1 METKHV
7 LKPMLAILT
16 TKMRQGLMQWEY
28 DLYKSQYLAK
38 DQLIC
43 FQGTV
48 QTYVMMALAVGFF

>member
-7 LKPMLAILT
+7 FKPMLAILT
-16 TKMRQGLMQWEY
+16 TKMETRLNAVGVQSL
-28 DLYKSQYLAK
+28 KSQYLAK

-48 QTYVMMALAVGFF
+48 QTDVMMALAVGFF